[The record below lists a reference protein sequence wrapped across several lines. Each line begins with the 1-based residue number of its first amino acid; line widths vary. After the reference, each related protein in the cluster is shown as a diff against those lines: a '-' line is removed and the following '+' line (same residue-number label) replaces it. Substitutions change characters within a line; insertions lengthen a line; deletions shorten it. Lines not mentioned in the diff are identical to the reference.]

1 MIEQACIYFE
11 AFSNKN
17 LQKLSE
23 LYAENVTLSDWEPLF
38 FDGKQSVLYAN
49 KSLFESIESIN
60 IIVKRIG
67 SNSNNVFAE
76 IDILIDKNTHLYVV
90 DILEFDKDNRIKS
103 IRAYKK

>member
-17 LQKLSE
+17 LEKLSE

-38 FDGKQSVLYAN
+38 FDGKQSVLNAN
-49 KSLFESIESIN
+49 KSLFESVNSVN
-60 IIVKRIG
+60 ITLKRIG
-67 SNSNNVFAE
+67 NNSNTIFAE
-76 IDILIDKNTHLYVV
+76 IDILINNDTQLFVV
-90 DILEFDKDNRIKS
+90 DILEFDTNNKIKS